1 MEKIYKVLFVD
12 DDRRYADP
20 LIDRATGK
28 NFQLEH
34 YDNWEDAKSKLDE
47 DFDSYDAVIIDGK
60 GKLTKDSGGDNQKHV
75 SRAIKDLSEMK
86 GAGSYIP
93 YVVLS
98 KYIEVKDSVDATFF
112 EKNGEEN
119 AMFEFLIFQIENSEN
134 KKIKAKDPEPFSCFG
149 DKYLDK
155 KHEKFLINIIKV
167 FESDKI
173 DNPENL
179 LFNPCRIM
187 LEQIFREI
195 NQNDPKT
202 LPYALVNFEKQRVPL
217 DICLNYLSGTL
228 EKIKGYS
235 GIKFPDYRGN
245 KVLPDYISEQIQTI
259 IAVCHPSSHE
269 IQDKYSKYTFM
280 SVLWALFDVLIWLKR
295 FIDEKQPSRKDE

>member
-1 MEKIYKVLFVD
+1 MEKSYKVLFVD
-12 DDRRYADP
+12 DDHRYSKT
-20 LIDRATGK
+20 LIDRASGK
-28 NFQLEH
+28 GIELVHF
-34 YDNWEDAKSKLDE
+34 DNWEEAKSELDE
-47 DFDSYDAVIIDGK
+47 SFDDYEAVIVDGK
-60 GKLTKDSGGDNQKHV
+60 GKLTKDSPGDDQIHV
-75 SRAIKDLSEMK
+75 SRALKDLNKMI
-86 GAGSYIP
+86 GAGKYVP
-93 YVVLS
+93 YVILS
-98 KYIEVKDSVDATFF
+98 KYLEVKKAIDDIFF
-112 EKNGEEN
+112 EKIRDEN
-119 AMFEFLIFQIENSEN
+119 EMFEYLIFAIENSE
-134 KKIKAKDPEPFSCFG
+134 KHKIKAKYPEPFSCFG
-149 DKYLDK
+149 EKYLDN
-155 KHEKFLINIIKV
+155 KHEKFLINIIRV
-167 FESDKI
+167 FESEKI
-173 DNPENL
+173 ENPENL

-195 NQNDPKT
+195 NHIAPRI
-202 LPYALVNFEKQRVPL
+202 LPSALINYEEQRVPL

-295 FIDEKQPSRKDE
+295 FIDERQLSRKID